1 MWIPFLGV
9 ELVVLA
15 VLAVMIYNYGV
26 TRGMAE
32 TRLEVLDPEEDLS

>member
-9 ELVVLA
+9 ELVVLG
-15 VLAVMIYNYGV
+15 VLSVLIYNYGV

-32 TRLEVLDPEEDLS
+32 TRLEAPDSEEA